1 MNKQLLS
8 LMLLGTVAT
17 SNLLGFEGFTF
28 LGSATDEAKEEWH
41 IVTTNKPV
49 KDKWDKYDVVQYL
62 VTKGIVP
69 NDIFNGANRR
79 ARVVTVQDKQCACF
93 ILRSYTNDRNIPQ
106 REIEG
111 ESPTSVW
118 WNKAQ
123 LDTRRHWERTRPL
136 VDVRS

>member
-1 MNKQLLS
+1 MPECKKIRTKKRQLCTGDLQHEIKLNDRTIS
-8 LMLLGTVAT
+8 RDNDGNVDYVLT
-17 SNLLGFEGFTF
+17 FENELFAWAAIDT
-28 LGSATDEAKEEWH
+28 LAKG
-41 IVTTNKPV
+41 
-49 KDKWDKYDVVQYL
+49 L
-62 VTKGIVP
+62 
-69 NDIFNGANRR
+69 DIFNGANRR

-118 WNKAQ
+118 WNKAH